1 MHAERKSLILVVMD
15 VNMPL
20 MDGLEA
26 STEIKKINNSIIVI
40 ILTAFSNINDAVK
53 AVKNGAYNYLEKPIK
68 HEKLAA
74 LIKRALKAR
83 SLVETSAFSAPVSNV
98 NDLDKN
104 FVGQSD
110 VMQKV
115 FNIIFQNWHRLIPP
129 Y

>member
-1 MHAERKSLILVVMD
+1 MAEA
-15 VNMPL
+15 
-20 MDGLEA
+20 LEQ
-26 STEIKKINNSIIVI
+26 IKEINNSIIVI

-68 HEKLAA
+68 HDNLAA
-74 LIKRALKAR
+74 LIRRALKAS
-83 SLVETSAFSAPVSNV
+83 SLVETSAFSAPISNV

-115 FNIIFQNWHRLIPP
+115 LILFLSLRRLIHLF
-129 Y
+129 